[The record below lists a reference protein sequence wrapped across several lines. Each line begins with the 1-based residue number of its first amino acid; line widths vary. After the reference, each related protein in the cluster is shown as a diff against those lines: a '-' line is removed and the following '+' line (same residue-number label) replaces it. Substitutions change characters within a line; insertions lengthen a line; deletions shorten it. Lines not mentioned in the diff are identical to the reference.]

1 MCFTKYF
8 SLRVSWYWFHCCGFS
23 KSFSPHLFLFVCL
36 GYWAAVWH
44 ATSQQQPSSIPT
56 VCHMTLLLSSSSS
69 SSAFSSS
76 SLFSLHYLIHY
87 CPSRI
92 LYNIMSLLSED
103 EKEQLRLKPSF
114 NQMCPKKIPRVS
126 VCGVLVRVSYHMPSF
141 HSCPLFF
148 SQQFVRQGTIGIK
161 SVHISVCLCK

>member
-69 SSAFSSS
+69 SFSSS
-76 SLFSLHYLIHY
+76 SFSPLYLIYY
-87 CPSRI
+87 CPFRI

-141 HSCPLFF
+141 CSCPLFF
-148 SQQFVRQGTIGIK
+148 LSNLYAKALLG
-161 SVHISVCLCK
+161 